1 MHQLEFDLPIER
13 AVRAERCEGI
23 NLENEGLQLPRG
35 LLAAGEDD
43 VEAEDFEGER
53 VLQVVR
59 LAGPVDVLQVRRH
72 RDDCLSYDVLDL
84 GPQGI
89 RVGLWLRLT
98 DVLQDS
104 C

>member
-1 MHQLEFDLPIER
+1 MHQLQFDLPIQR
-13 AVRAERCEGI
+13 AVRAKRCESVH
-23 NLENEGLQLPRG
+23 LKDKGLQLPRRF
-35 LLAAGEDD
+35 LAAGEDD
-43 VEAEDFEGER
+43 IEAEDFEGER
-53 VLQVVR
+53 VLKVVR